1 MKHVIIAGSP
11 RAGKTTMS
19 KSLMSGNL
27 GFTHYKM
34 DSIKRG
40 ICESYSLKYDD
51 WKDVSPIMCN
61 IINKII
67 QDNKTDTN
75 YGKEKYLFDTP
86 FLYPKDIEK
95 IDTSD
100 TVIIFL
106 GYAHIDDD
114 TEVSLIREHD
124 EDHYWTTKIDDAL
137 LKKWSELNIE
147 YSKILEQEC
156 KRLNIKYF
164 DTSYNRDEVLEEAK
178 RYIIEN
184 NQ

>member
-1 MKHVIIAGSP
+1 MHVIIAGTARS
-11 RAGKTTMS
+11 GKTT
-19 KSLMSGNL
+19 LALLLNEYGY
-27 GFTHYKM
+27 THYKM

-40 ICESYSLKYDD
+40 ICESFGLKYDD

-75 YGKEKYLFDTP
+75 YGLEKYLFDTP

-100 TVIIFL
+100 TMIIFL
-106 GYAHIDDD
+106 GYAHIDAD

-124 EDHYWTTKIDDAL
+124 LDHYWTTKIDDDVL
-137 LKKWSELNIE
+137 RRWSVDNIE
-147 YSKILEQEC
+147 YSKLLEQEC

-164 DTSYNRDEVLEEAK
+164 DTSFNRDDVLEEAK